1 MYYQR
6 QYYHDNMIVVT
17 TNFYCLKRGK
27 EKPITRNQYIW
38 ANSLI
43 IDYTDDKYP
52 VIEG

>member
-27 EKPITRNQYIW
+27 KRPITRNQYIW

-43 IDYTDDKYP
+43 IDDIDDKCP